1 MTPKVRIYL
10 NQKLDLNLNLVLDK
24 QDTHYLKTVMRLKSE
39 DNILLFNSLDGEF
52 LCSILK
58 FVKHQTHIKIMSKTK
73 NNIQKNKISLIFSI
87 IKTSKLDFLIQ
98 KCTEIGVKEF
108 IPIISDKSVIRDINS
123 KRIEKIIKESCEQSN
138 QLFLPKLSSIEKF
151 EKKIKSLEDNA
162 IIFFA
167 DINSSDK
174 KIDNKILR
182 KDQITYLL
190 IGPEG
195 DWSLKEREILKNMKN
210 CVPFSLSEN
219 ILRSETAA
227 IVGLALLKFQI
238 N

>member
-1 MTPKVRIYL
+1 MK
-10 NQKLDLNLNLVLDK
+10 
-24 QDTHYLKTVMRLKSE
+24 
-39 DNILLFNSLDGEF
+39 
-52 LCSILK
+52 
-58 FVKHQTHIKIMSKTK
+58 
-73 NNIQKNKISLIFSI
+73 
-87 IKTSKLDFLIQ
+87 
-98 KCTEIGVKEF
+98 
-108 IPIISDKSVIRDINS
+108 
-123 KRIEKIIKESCEQSN
+123 
-138 QLFLPKLSSIEKF
+138 
-151 EKKIKSLEDNA
+151 KKIKSLEDNA